1 VTTSVLVIDDDAVFR
16 ALAVQMLEGM
26 GLRVVGE
33 ADSIEAATAAAVK
46 LRPRAALV
54 DVALPDGS
62 GIKLAAELAAL
73 PWEPRVVLTSNDRSV
88 VTEALVRSSGAV
100 AFIAKAELP
109 DVGLRALL
117 DGEQPE

>member
-1 VTTSVLVIDDDAVFR
+1 MTISVLVIDDDAVFR
-16 ALAVQMLEGM
+16 AMAVQMLEGM

-33 ADSIEAATAAAVK
+33 ADTVDAAAAAAVK

-62 GIKLAAELAAL
+62 GIELAAELAAL

-88 VTEALVRSSGAV
+88 VTEALIRSSGAV

-109 DVGLRALL
+109 DVRLRALL
-117 DGEQPE
+117 AGEQPE